1 MTANGTKY
9 FDCSVGPTAHT
20 KFIHFNAT
28 STDAH
33 FNHTSSPNTTS
44 INMTSV
50 AAPNFINTTSEG
62 HSSNRTR
69 VIRALGTCPTYQSEA
84 SNHGSTDWY
93 WYLRDST
100 ANEFWSIL
108 LADYGV
114 EKDWVAWGR
123 VVPFST
129 CNVGQVCT
137 YDSWNNFP
145 VKAAD
150 SAITVDNPQD
160 VWTNASSNLAA
171 LPSQIDSTFMD
182 LLFGNWGGSGL
193 DTVQVY
199 ALAVSMASQAILA
212 MEQVKAIGK
221 TQKEEEK
228 NRLIG
233 WIVTAV
239 LMIVPFV
246 GEEAA
251 AAAGLASAARAIA
264 IAGGA
269 ANLGYDISVVVG
281 EPGSAPFLIL
291 GWLMGAG
298 GVARL
303 DRNAESFSKMAAT
316 RKGMTDEI
324 SKLGSIVD
332 DTANTI
338 QKITRSC
345 TK

>member
-1 MTANGTKY
+1 M
-9 FDCSVGPTAHT
+9 
-20 KFIHFNAT
+20 
-28 STDAH
+28 
-33 FNHTSSPNTTS
+33 S

-50 AAPNFINTTSEG
+50 AAPKLINTTSEG
-62 HSSNRTR
+62 HFSNKTR
-69 VIRALGTCPTYQSEA
+69 IIRALGNCPTYQSA
-84 SNHGSTDWY
+84 ATPHGSNDWY

-100 ANEFWSIL
+100 AQEFWSIL
-108 LADYGV
+108 KDQYGV
-114 EKDWVAWGR
+114 ERDWVTWGR
-123 VVPFST
+123 VAPFSS
-129 CNVGQVCT
+129 CNTGQVCH

-160 VWTNASSNLAA
+160 VWTGAQGNLAA
-171 LPSQIDSTFMD
+171 LPSQIDATFLD
-182 LLFGNWGGSGL
+182 LLYGSWDGSAI

-199 ALAVSMASQAILA
+199 ALAVSMASQAVLA

-251 AAAGLASAARAIA
+251 ALAGLSSAARAIA
-264 IAGGA
+264 LAGGA
-269 ANLGYDISVVVG
+269 ANLGYDISVVAG
-281 EPGSAPFLIL
+281 QPGSAPFLIM
-291 GWLMGAG
+291 GWLMGAV

-303 DRNAESFSKMAAT
+303 DRNAESFSKMAAA
-316 RKGMTDEI
+316 RKGMTSEI

-332 DTANTI
+332 DTATRI

-345 TK
+345 NK